1 MTTQEAGT
9 VRTQVE
15 DEGFASQAQEQ
26 MQEKAQDLKEQASQ
40 RVRMQLNDRSTD
52 VGEQIVSL
60 GTALRRAAEQLQG
73 EGKTTPA
80 DAARRAAEGVERLG
94 RYLREGNAD
103 AFLNDAE
110 RLGQKRPW
118 LSGGIGMAL
127 GFAASR
133 FLKASS
139 DRRYNTV
146 RPARTDLHAPSTPS
160 RTALG
165 TGSLGA
171 PSVQGGLPE

>member
-1 MTTQEAGT
+1 MTTQEAST
-9 VRTQVE
+9 ARRQVE
-15 DEGFASQAQEQ
+15 DEGFASQAQQQ

-40 RVRMQLNDRSTD
+40 RARKQLTDLSTD

-60 GTALRRAAEQLQG
+60 GTALRRAAEQLEV

-80 DAARRAAEGVERLG
+80 GAARRTAEGVERLG

-103 AFLNDAE
+103 GFLNDAE

-118 LSGGIGMAL
+118 LTGGLGMAL

-133 FLKASS
+133 FLKSS
-139 DRRYNTV
+139 SGRRYSTV
-146 RPARTDLHAPSTPS
+146 QSARTDLHAPSPG
-160 RTALG
+160 RQTALG

-171 PSVQGGLPE
+171 PPVQGGLPE